1 MKIFNYDG
9 TFDWVSW
16 KFKINVI
23 SVGETEAK
31 RVQEDI
37 NEQNTPLNSR
47 TLLELSRSYRYPH
60 TYSFLFFLLIKVLS
74 KIDFVYLSTFPTQRE
89 R

>member
-31 RVQEDI
+31 RVQEDL

-47 TLLELSRSYRYPH
+47 TLLELSRSYRYSH
-60 TYSFLFFLLIKVLS
+60 IYRFLFF
-74 KIDFVYLSTFPTQRE
+74 Y
-89 R
+89 

>member
-47 TLLELSRSYRYPH
+47 TLLELSRLYRYSH
-60 TYSFLFFLLIKVLS
+60 IYRFLFF
-74 KIDFVYLSTFPTQRE
+74 Y
-89 R
+89 

>member
-23 SVGETEAK
+23 SVRETEAK

-47 TLLELSRSYRYPH
+47 TLVE
-60 TYSFLFFLLIKVLS
+60 FFP
-74 KIDFVYLSTFPTQRE
+74 FVSISLYI
-89 R
+89 

>member
-1 MKIFNYDG
+1 MKIFNCDG

-47 TLLELSRSYRYPH
+47 TLLEFSRSYLNPYM
-60 TYSFLFFLLIKVLS
+60 YSFLFFFTNKSFI
-74 KIDFVYLSTFPTQRE
+74 
-89 R
+89 